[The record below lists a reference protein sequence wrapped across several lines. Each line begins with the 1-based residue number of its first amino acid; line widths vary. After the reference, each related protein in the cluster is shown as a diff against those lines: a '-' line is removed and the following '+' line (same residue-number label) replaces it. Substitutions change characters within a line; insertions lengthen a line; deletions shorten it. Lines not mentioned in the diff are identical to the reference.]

1 MTQINRLRTLCAA
14 SMCASLAM
22 LSVPVTAQSGSWPN
36 KPVTLMV
43 AYPPGGVTDIT
54 TRLLAKELSSAFGQ
68 PFIVENKAG
77 AAGQVATEYVAK
89 RPADGYMLLVA
100 ATGYV
105 VAPVTRP
112 KVNYDPLKDLI
123 PLSILV
129 QMPNMIV
136 VNPSVRANT
145 VAEFLAWAKTQ
156 PSIPYGTPGA
166 GGSTH
171 LGGEL
176 LRKVTGLPFTHVAY
190 RGAAAAVQD
199 TVAGQIPMSI
209 QDSVTVAPY
218 IASGHLRPIAVMSA
232 ERSAVFPSLP
242 TLKESGFKDFDV
254 YSWLGLF
261 APAGTPPDIAQKIN
275 VAINKILHTPEMKE
289 SLRKQ
294 SSEPMRAMSLDEA
307 RKFIESEL
315 VRWRELVRVT
325 GVKFEE

>member
-1 MTQINRLRTLCAA
+1 
-14 SMCASLAM
+14 M
-22 LSVPVTAQSGSWPN
+22 LSGPAAAQSRTWPN

-43 AYPPGGVTDIT
+43 AYPPGGMTDLT
-54 TRLLAKELSSAFGQ
+54 TRLLAKELSSIFGQ

-89 RPADGYMLLVA
+89 RPADGYTLLVT

-105 VAPVTRP
+105 VAPVIRS

-129 QMPNMIV
+129 QTPNMIV
-136 VNPSVRANT
+136 VNTSVKANT
-145 VAEFLAWAKTQ
+145 VPEFLTWAKTQ

-176 LRKVTGLPFTHVAY
+176 LRKVTGLPFTQVAY

-199 TVAGQIPMSI
+199 TVAGQIPMAV

-232 ERSAVFPSLP
+232 ERSAVFPAVP

-261 APAGTPPDIAQKIN
+261 APAGTPPEIAQTIN
-275 VAINKILHTPEMKE
+275 ATINKIMHTPEMKE

-294 SSEPMRAMSLDEA
+294 SSEPMPVKNLDES
-307 RKFIESEL
+307 RKFIEGEL
-315 VRWRELVRVT
+315 VKWRELVRVT
-325 GVKFEE
+325 GVKFED

>member
-1 MTQINRLRTLCAA
+1 MNEFNRRRVLCAA
-14 SMCASLAM
+14 SLCASLAL
-22 LSVPVTAQSGSWPN
+22 LSGPAAAQPGPWPN

-43 AYPPGGVTDIT
+43 AYPPGGMTDIT
-54 TRLLAKELSSAFGQ
+54 TRLLAKELSSTFGQ

-89 RPADGYMLLVA
+89 RPADGYTLLVT
-100 ATGYV
+100 ATGY
-105 VAPVTRP
+105 AISPVTRP

-123 PLSILV
+123 ALSILV
-129 QMPNMIV
+129 QTPNMIV
-136 VNPSVRANT
+136 VNPSVKANT
-145 VAEFLAWAKTQ
+145 VPEFLSWAKTQ
-156 PSIPYGTPGA
+156 PSIPYGTSGA

-176 LRKVTGLPFTHVAY
+176 LRKLTGLPFTHVAY

-199 TVAGQIPMSI
+199 TVAGQIPMAV

-218 IASGHLRPIAVMSA
+218 IASGHLRPIAVTST
-232 ERSAVFPSLP
+232 ERSAVFPSVP

-254 YSWLGLF
+254 YTWLGLF

-275 VAINKILHTPEMKE
+275 AATNKIMHTPEMKE

-294 SSEPMRAMSLDEA
+294 SSEPMPVKNLEESH
-307 RKFIESEL
+307 KFIEGEL
-315 VRWRELVRVT
+315 VKWRELVRVT
-325 GVKFEE
+325 GVKFED